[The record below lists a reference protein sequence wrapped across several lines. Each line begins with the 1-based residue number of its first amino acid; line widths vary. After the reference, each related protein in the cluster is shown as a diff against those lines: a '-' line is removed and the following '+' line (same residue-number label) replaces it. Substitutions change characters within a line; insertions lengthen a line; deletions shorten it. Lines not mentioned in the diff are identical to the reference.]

1 MKNYNPTRS
10 LIIQALALNELIKS
24 GEAKPVWVP
33 QIKRFIYKIKVDEQT
48 APIEEQPTELPKSTY
63 PQGFD

>member
-1 MKNYNPTRS
+1 
-10 LIIQALALNELIKS
+10 LNELIKS
-24 GEAKPVWVP
+24 GEAEPKYVP